1 MGNTCVNDIKRG
13 KNIPANKIVKDLNQG
28 SVTKTMIL
36 FALPMLFSGLI
47 QMLYNTADMI
57 IVGRFVGRSGLAAVS
72 VGGDVFHF
80 LAFAAMGF
88 ANAGQVIISQFLGAD
103 MRDRAGKVIGTLFT
117 FLLTTS
123 LILGLLTF
131 IFRERVLV
139 WVNAPAGDT
148 WKYALS
154 YVSVCTGGM
163 VFIYGYNIVSAALRG
178 MGDSRHPFIFVTIA
192 AVLNIILD
200 LLFVVLFKWAVFG
213 VALATVLSQGIS
225 FALSII
231 FLYIHRVDFGFDFK
245 LSSFKID
252 RDALAPLLK
261 LGFPMFLQ
269 SAAISFSMLF
279 VNRYINGY
287 GEVAAAMNGIGNKVG
302 MIVNIINFSCAA
314 AASPMIG
321 QAIGAEIY
329 SRVPKVVGVSLLI
342 NTLISV
348 LMAAVMLIAPRVIW
362 GIFTTD
368 SEVLAMAMAYM
379 PIMMLLLAGS
389 ALRPPLGALI
399 NGVGN
404 FKLNF
409 AVGILDGVLLR
420 IGLSILLGITCGFG
434 IFGFWYGH
442 AIAGF
447 TPFIIG
453 GIYFLTGRWK
463 TRKYIVN

>member
-1 MGNTCVNDIKRG
+1 MG
-13 KNIPANKIVKDLNQG
+13 NKIVKDLNQG

-57 IVGRFVGRSGLAAVS
+57 IVGHFVGTTGLAAVS
-72 VGGDVFHF
+72 VGGDVLHF

-88 ANAGQVIISQFLGAD
+88 ANAGQVIISQFLGAG
-103 MRDRAGKVIGTLFT
+103 MRDRAGKVIGTLFS
-117 FLLTTS
+117 FLLTLS
-123 LILGLLTF
+123 VILGVLTY
-131 IFRERVLV
+131 IYREPVLR
-139 WVNAPAGDT
+139 WVNAPAGET
-148 WKYALS
+148 WDYAVS
-154 YVSVCTGGM
+154 YVAVCMSGM
-163 VFIYGYNIVSAALRG
+163 LFIYGYNIVSAVLRG
-178 MGDSRHPFIFVTIA
+178 MGDSRHPFIFVAIA

-200 LLFVVLFKWAVFG
+200 LLFVVVFRWAIFG

-225 FALSII
+225 FILSII
-231 FLYIHRVDFGFDFK
+231 FLYRHRVEFGFDFK

-252 RDALAPLLK
+252 REALAPLLK
-261 LGFPMFLQ
+261 LGFPMLLQ
-269 SAAISFSMLF
+269 SAAISFSMLY
-279 VNRYINGY
+279 VNRYINSY

-302 MIVNIINFSCAA
+302 MIVNIINFSFAA

-329 SRVPKVVGVSLLI
+329 HRVPRIVGVSLFI
-342 NTLISV
+342 NGAISV
-348 LMAAVMLIAPRVIW
+348 VMAVILLIFPRIVF
-362 GIFTTD
+362 GIFTND
-368 SEVLAMAMAYM
+368 EAVLQMAMTYIPVAL
-379 PIMMLLLAGS
+379 LLLAGS
-389 ALRPPLGALI
+389 AVRPPLGALI

-409 AVGILDGVLLR
+409 AVGILDGLVIR
-420 IGLSILLGITCGFG
+420 IGLSVLLGIYCGFG

-447 TPFIIG
+447 TPFVIG
-453 GIYFLTGRWK
+453 GIYFLTGRWR